1 MRKRFARSAGPPL
14 PYNPVS
20 RRNSVFLLLAIVVV
34 TLIWWGVAYYAERI
48 DAGPAVADFWLARF
62 PKSGGPP
69 AFLVFIAGM
78 FSWRVL
84 RHLIPIAAG
93 IYFAYDTAVNLIW
106 TLYDLPDKKAAKTF
120 LRRLRDPGP
129 CGQEAVALSAATL
142 PEKRGESVLLQIGGP
157 GCVKLGGSDA
167 AVTEIHNR
175 RLRILSKGKHW
186 LLPFESIH
194 DILDLRVQER
204 DIANAVSRTKD
215 GIEISADLKI
225 IWRIKRN
232 PAGGATLFDAD
243 SVGKLAYKHTVKDNN
258 GTVSD
263 WRGMP
268 VGTVK
273 RTLAGIIG
281 RYDAD
286 ELLHPADEAEPYR
299 ALARKLADSA
309 ESALA
314 KNGIELLNVHIH
326 SVQAAAPEVQE
337 RFLTYWTTHSNMKIQ
352 TKGAE
357 SQALSLEDQERVR
370 AETEEMMIQAILQ
383 GIQQAR
389 SAGGT
394 TRAAEIVTLRLIE
407 TLEQMALLTQK
418 TKPGSYLTLV
428 PQIKSLHQE
437 LKDDGSQAG

>member
-1 MRKRFARSAGPPL
+1 MRRRFSRSTAPPL

-20 RRNSVFLLLAIVVV
+20 RRNSVFLLLAIIVV
-34 TLIWWGVAYYAERI
+34 TLIWWGVAYHAERI
-48 DAGPAVADFWLARF
+48 DAAPGITGFWLARF
-62 PKSGGPP
+62 PESGGPP

-84 RHLIPIAAG
+84 RHLIPIAVG

-106 TLYDLPDKKAAKTF
+106 TLYDLPDKKAAQKF
-120 LRRLRDPGP
+120 LRRLRESGP
-129 CGQEAVALSAATL
+129 CGQKSVTLSAATL
-142 PEKRGESVLLQIGGP
+142 PEKRSESILLQIGGP
-157 GCVKLGGSDA
+157 GCVKLSGSDA

-175 RLRILSKGKHW
+175 SLRILSKGKHW
-186 LLPFESIH
+186 LLPFEYIH

-232 PAGGATLFDAD
+232 PAGSAPLFDPN

-273 RTLAGIIG
+273 GALAGIIG

-299 ALARKLADSA
+299 ALARELANKA
-309 ESALA
+309 RAALG
-314 KNGIELLNVHIH
+314 KNGIELLNVHIY
-326 SVQAAAPEVQE
+326 SVQATAPEVQE
-337 RFLTYWTTHSNMKIQ
+337 YFLTYWTTHSHMKIQ
-352 TKGAE
+352 KKGAE

-370 AETEEMMIQAILQ
+370 VETEELMIQAILQ
-383 GIQQAR
+383 GIQRAR
-389 SAGGT
+389 SAGGGA
-394 TRAAEIVTLRLIE
+394 RAAEIVTLRLIE

-428 PQIKSLHQE
+428 PQIKRIHQE
-437 LKDDGSQAG
+437 LEDDGSQAG